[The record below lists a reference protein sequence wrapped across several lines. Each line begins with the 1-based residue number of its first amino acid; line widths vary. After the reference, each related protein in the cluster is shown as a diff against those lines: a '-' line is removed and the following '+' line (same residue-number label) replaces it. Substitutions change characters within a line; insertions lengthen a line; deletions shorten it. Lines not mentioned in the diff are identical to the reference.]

1 MYPAKACCW
10 NRWAGVQGHIV
21 ALPDADQSPEQICGL
36 APGVAS
42 EKQFARRLA
51 ESGFQV
57 VVPTL
62 VDRSSRWS
70 GNPAIRMTDQPHR
83 EWIYRQ
89 AFHMGRHVIGYEVQK
104 VLAAVDWFERTRGGQ
119 GGIGVAGYAEGGLLA
134 FYAAAVD
141 TRIHAALVSGYFST
155 RQDVWSEPIYRNVWS
170 LLREFGDAE
179 VASLIA
185 PRGLV
190 IEYSRVPEIQNPRG
204 NLKTPPFAAVR
215 DEFSRLN
222 RLFDPMFQPR
232 QLVAGPDGEPT
243 GPGSPEAM
251 NFFAAQMNASALRP
265 LSSAAP
271 ADARRFFS
279 SDERQKRQ
287 VKGLE
292 KQVQSLIRGSETVR
306 QQFFL
311 YKVMPELADETW
323 SMRLRHATFPAA
335 KFIEGAKPYR
345 QYFREE
351 ILGTF
356 DESMLP
362 PNPRTRRVY
371 DNPKWTGYEVVL
383 DVWPEVFAWGILL
396 LPKDIKP
403 GERRPVVVCQ
413 HGRHGLPKD
422 VSRRRHFVLP
432 QLCGAAGGR
441 RASSPSRRTTCIA
454 AKTAIAGYAARRT
467 ASRRRCSQLHLSQH
481 DQILRWLATLP
492 MWIPA
497 ALGFTA

>member
-1 MYPAKACCW
+1 
-10 NRWAGVQGHIV
+10 
-21 ALPDADQSPEQICGL
+21 
-36 APGVAS
+36 
-42 EKQFARRLA
+42 
-51 ESGFQV
+51 
-57 VVPTL
+57 
-62 VDRSSRWS
+62 
-70 GNPAIRMTDQPHR
+70 MTDQPHR

-104 VLAAVDWFERTRGGQ
+104 VLAVVDWFERTRGGQ

-222 RLFDPMFQPR
+222 RLLDPMFQPR
-232 QLVAGPDGEPT
+232 QLVAGPDGEPM

-292 KQVQSLIRGSETVR
+292 KQVQSLIRGSEAVR

-345 QYFREE
+345 RYFREE

-356 DESMLP
+356 DEPLLP
-362 PNPRTRRVY
+362 PKSANPA
-371 DNPKWTGYEVVL
+371 DL
-383 DVWPEVFAWGILL
+383 
-396 LPKDIKP
+396 
-403 GERRPVVVCQ
+403 
-413 HGRHGLPKD
+413 
-422 VSRRRHFVLP
+422 
-432 QLCGAAGGR
+432 
-441 RASSPSRRTTCIA
+441 
-454 AKTAIAGYAARRT
+454 
-467 ASRRRCSQLHLSQH
+467 
-481 DQILRWLATLP
+481 
-492 MWIPA
+492 
-497 ALGFTA
+497 